1 MFIYSFGVILLYFL
15 KAKEEMSL
23 YFKKEVNAVFTANT
37 SIDNIESSSTSVL
50 NIVMRKEAL
59 KSAIQMKDRFNIPY
73 VYI

>member
-1 MFIYSFGVILLYFL
+1 M
-15 KAKEEMSL
+15 MSL